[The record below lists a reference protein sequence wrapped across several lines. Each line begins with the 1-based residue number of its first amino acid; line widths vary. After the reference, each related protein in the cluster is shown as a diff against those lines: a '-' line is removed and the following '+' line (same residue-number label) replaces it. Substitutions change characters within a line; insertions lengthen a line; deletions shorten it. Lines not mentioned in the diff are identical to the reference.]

1 MDRKGQQQQPPA
13 EAPPA
18 KRVRKRVPADRINLW
33 VAFSLILIMIVGA
46 GSVAFYIWYQLEPT
60 AAGQTVRVE
69 IPRGSSSNK
78 IADLLAEEGIIRNA
92 SLFKYYLKYKEQGD
106 KFQAG
111 IYELAPG
118 MDRDAIIA
126 KLNAGETVKAET
138 IRFTIPEGYTLMQIA
153 DKLSSEGL
161 VDKDKFLEIASSS
174 AILGTADAT
183 LGIPDDENMLY
194 RLEGYMFPETYE
206 MAVDSDEQAI
216 ISRMLKETDRKL
228 SQLSSS
234 WMDDM
239 EEHGLNFHQLLT
251 IASIIEREVVVDA
264 ERALVSGVIYN
275 RLKDNE
281 RLQIDATVQYLLDKP
296 KERLLEKDLE
306 VVSPYNTYLV
316 SGLPPGPIA
325 SPSMA
330 SIQAALYPEETDYKF
345 YVAKRDGTH
354 EHLFAKTYSQHQKN
368 IKLSQEAAKG
378 AGQ

>member
-1 MDRKGQQQQPPA
+1 MDRQDQQQPKA

-18 KRVRKRVPADRINLW
+18 KRVRKRIPADRINLW
-33 VAFSLILIMIVGA
+33 VAFSLIMIMLVGA

-60 AAGQTVRVE
+60 ASGQTVRVE

-78 IADLLAEEGIIRNA
+78 IADLLADEGIVRNA
-92 SLFKYYLKYKEQGD
+92 SLFKYYMMYKGEGD

-161 VDKDKFLEIASSS
+161 VNKEKFLEVATST

-206 MAVDSDEQAI
+206 MAVNSDEQAI

-228 SQLSSS
+228 GQLNSN
-234 WMDDM
+234 WMEDM
-239 EEHGLNFHQLLT
+239 EERGLNFHELLT

-296 KERLLEKDLE
+296 KERLMEKDLE
-306 VVSPYNTYLV
+306 VVSPYNTYQV
-316 SGLPPGPIA
+316 GGLPPGPIA
-325 SPSMA
+325 SPSFA

-354 EHLFAKTYSQHQKN
+354 EHLFAKTYSEHQKN
-368 IKLSQEAAKG
+368 IKISQEAAKG